1 MDGRS
6 LRKISLLL
14 STIVLVGC
22 ISSSQKT
29 RVAAPLPPLSDPE
42 ISYADIQ
49 PAAGHPS
56 AVDIQTN
63 VSQKSCRFS
72 SAQRNS
78 TVGYALDDSRHIS
91 FKASPSFDAFNPSD
105 FDMKI
110 GLRFTKSLG
119 EPKKKRP
126 KCTYSG
132 YYGLL
137 PYAMNNE
144 INFGGL
150 ANIDTIK
157 SYAQERIDAREKR
170 QLEKEKTALRGL

>member
-1 MDGRS
+1 MGMV
-6 LRKISLLL
+6 L

-29 RVAAPLPPLSDPE
+29 RVAAPLPPLSDPA
-42 ISYADIQ
+42 ISYTDIQ
-49 PAAGHPS
+49 PAAGHPQG
-56 AVDIQTN
+56 AVIQKSQ
-63 VSQKSCRFS
+63 SQKSCGFS
-72 SAQRNS
+72 FAHRGS

-119 EPKKKRP
+119 EPKKNRP

-144 INFGGL
+144 VNFGGL
-150 ANIDTIK
+150 ADIDTIK